1 MADNSPPTPEMGKN
15 MEWLEPDPE
24 WRTKGL
30 SSEAEAVH
38 EWSGEAFGSAETAT
52 AASEYP
58 GVLWEKDGKLW
69 PIEAK
74 IREKPG
80 AALLVALGAGFLA
93 GTLWKRS

>member
-1 MADNSPPTPEMGKN
+1 MAENSHP
-15 MEWLEPDPE
+15 EWLEPDPD
-24 WRTKGL
+24 WQANTL
-30 SSEAEAVH
+30 ASETEAVR
-38 EWSGEAFGSAETAT
+38 EWSGEAETPLQH
-52 AASEYP
+52 P

-74 IREKPG
+74 IRENPG